1 MVNNAGTNIPENFLN
16 VKKTSLETLLNVN
29 TKAVFN
35 IAQLCANQ
43 IIKLKRKQGSIINIS
58 SIFGLVAGQKRTVY
72 SMTKFGV
79 EGLTKGMAL
88 DLAKYNIRVNS
99 VCPNIVLTPRTK
111 KYFNDK
117 KYNKYVKESTPIN
130 KVVTISDVAT
140 SITFLASEASSMITG
155 NIYYY
160 RWRLDSKMKNVFLF
174 IIIFFYSNISN
185 AVEFRGKFEQG
196 SFIIGKATKGSKV
209 EVDKRKIRL
218 TKDGYFAFGLDR
230 DRKNNVVIKIHENGK
245 TEVIERKILKRDYKI
260 QKIDGL
266 PKKQVTPPPEV
277 YERIKKDNILIG
289 KARSIDTTYDYF
301 KDKFINPIDK
311 YIITGVYGSQRI
323 LNGKPRRPH
332 YGIDFHA
339 PEGTP
344 VKAMMDGEITL
355 AERDMYF
362 TGGTIIFDHG
372 HGISTLYMHMKDVN
386 VKVGQKV
393 KQGDIV
399 GTLGKSGRATGPHLD
414 IRLNWFEVKLDPASV
429 LNLK

>member
-1 MVNNAGTNIPENFLN
+1 
-16 VKKTSLETLLNVN
+16 
-29 TKAVFN
+29 
-35 IAQLCANQ
+35 
-43 IIKLKRKQGSIINIS
+43 
-58 SIFGLVAGQKRTVY
+58 
-72 SMTKFGV
+72 
-79 EGLTKGMAL
+79 
-88 DLAKYNIRVNS
+88 
-99 VCPNIVLTPRTK
+99 
-111 KYFNDK
+111 
-117 KYNKYVKESTPIN
+117 
-130 KVVTISDVAT
+130 
-140 SITFLASEASSMITG
+140 
-155 NIYYY
+155 
-160 RWRLDSKMKNVFLF
+160 MKNVLLV

-196 SFIIGKATKGSKV
+196 SFIIGKATKGSKI

-260 QKIDGL
+260 QRIDGL
-266 PKKQVTPPPEV
+266 PKKHVTPPPEV

-372 HGISTLYMHMKDVN
+372 HGVSTLYMHMKDVN
-386 VKVGQKV
+386 VEVGQKV

-414 IRLNWFEVKLDPASV
+414 IRLNWFEIKLDPESI
-429 LNLK
+429 LKLRWGKKNFYSTLL